1 MDLLLSDLL
10 TCPRCGPDHGLV
22 LLPDVVH
29 DRRVESGV
37 LGCPNCRERFAI
49 AGGVAELV
57 VPGEVASPRRGEAAG
72 DPTGGGGGVGGLAAE
87 GWAARLGGLLGLA
100 GATGMVLVAGPAS
113 SGVGELGRL
122 VEGLVLVVVEAVA
135 GGRGWGG
142 GPGVGAVPP
151 SVIRAGRTLPFRT
164 GSVRGVALTG
174 ASVALAA
181 EGLRVLAPAAR
192 LLLEPAGGAVRSA
205 VESAGGVVVLAD
217 GETLVVS
224 RAV

>member
-1 MDLLLSDLL
+1 MDLSLSDLL

-49 AGGVAELV
+49 GGGVAELA
-57 VPGEVASPRRGEAAG
+57 VPGEVTATRVEGAG
-72 DPTGGGGGVGGLAAE
+72 DPPGEGGGASGPAAE
-87 GWAARLGGLLGLA
+87 GWAAKLGGLLGLA
-100 GATGMVLVAGPAS
+100 GVAGVVLVAGPAS
-113 SGVGELGRL
+113 RGVGELGQR
-122 VEGLVLVVVEAVA
+122 VDGLVLVVVEHMGVRAA
-135 GGRGWGG
+135 GGVGEGG
-142 GPGVGAVPP
+142 

-174 ASVALAA
+174 ASVALVA

-192 LLLEPAGGAVRSA
+192 LLLEPADGAVRST
-205 VESAGGVVVLAD
+205 VESARGVVVLAE

-224 RAV
+224 RGV